1 MALSN
6 LLPWSNV
13 ARIILLYCH
22 FANLK
27 CSLQSIEHPF
37 PREYGLF
44 LIVVQMFVTVLFLFC
59 QALQDKVH
67 SKIFRTKRPKAYVN
81 GISDRTQKKLAFYF
95 KPLPK
100 SLPSPRQ
107 HHTTAHTVQLYGSC
121 AQKVYQ
127 DVDNEVCIVYYWLNS
142 INDLLGSSNEHPLW
156 IIGSRMPYTWNC
168 TTQIIFTRCLH
179 LSNRSLDDAPRRLTL
194 D

>member
-1 MALSN
+1 MPVTSFHKCKLDVCFCEALM
-6 LLPWSNV
+6 
-13 ARIILLYCH
+13 
-22 FANLK
+22 
-27 CSLQSIEHPF
+27 Q
-37 PREYGLF
+37 F
-44 LIVVQMFVTVLFLFC
+44 LCLMLCIVQMFIIILCLFC

-142 INDLLGSSNEHPLW
+142 INDLLGSSNELPF
-156 IIGSRMPYTWNC
+156 G
-168 TTQIIFTRCLH
+168 
-179 LSNRSLDDAPRRLTL
+179 SLDRECHKTGIVQGKQFLRIVCTYQRDHWMTHHGN
-194 D
+194 